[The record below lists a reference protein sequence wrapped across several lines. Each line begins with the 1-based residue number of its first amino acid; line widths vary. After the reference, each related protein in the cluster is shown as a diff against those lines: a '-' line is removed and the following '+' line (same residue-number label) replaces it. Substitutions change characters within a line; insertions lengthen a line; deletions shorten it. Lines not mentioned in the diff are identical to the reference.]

1 MPRRS
6 EELPRRPAAPP
17 PELWKPVIAQTQAL
31 RAERAPDPVKKAAQ
45 PESSPDAPAAV
56 TSPSKLP
63 QALLQDISLY
73 SIPQVAPPLVP
84 ESAST
89 SLEELAHVVRLSRYQ
104 ERKCANTRL
113 RLQRCL
119 MSMALSA
126 RLTRCGELAY
136 RSMAEYFRKG
146 EAKAFAN
153 LYNMV
158 LDIRKSCDE
167 IRQYALLDP
176 EMDGSQSPRV
186 GASESLG
193 AAADARSQP
202 SVTAATIAPFFNDIP
217 AEARDPLMAFLIQLR
232 NNPDYLASRLSA
244 LSNGDLVTMSNLYQS
259 LEPVKSVLPGQS
271 GNSTRSSASSAAAA
285 NGPQPWERLMS
296 FQRHDPLSTLIHTCF
311 ANSAGPDSREDQRR
325 TSVWASACA
334 RLINED
340 RDDSVVASVL
350 HAWTAMRGWSG
361 RSKMEWYLMKILQDG
376 AFILDRAEDP
386 HGTRFWISSWTDADK
401 VAMYEFY
408 DRATADLFEVI
419 DDEDGTG
426 IPEGVIEIGNEI
438 LKRVDAKHLDRT
450 RRWLVNQWLFGTW
463 LRNVVIHP
471 ERYGMMAEFHITKY
485 GREKI
490 LQAVAVRAFGL
501 VFDTISPTGNR
512 SNAASAAPQVKSHID
527 NILDRFGGGKPRRP
541 TAKLLPARSITSLRE
556 TVEVHPY
563 LVICPADLVTLVNT
577 LFPSM
582 RPRSAQSSSIR
593 SGANS
598 ISGFSAMS
606 PPISVSIP
614 RAPPDTWSTSGASL
628 SSSMSEA
635 AREPLL
641 EEQRTGTSARSS
653 PPPKENSGQ
662 KRPNYE
668 EDGRLLRDAVQY
680 MRQALGPEVVLGSS
694 HPCAERWAVL
704 FVSADGNELSTQ
716 MKHDPEDDADDEST
730 SDTDDEVDDV
740 KPELDKDYH
749 QLRDSILR
757 LVEEYEI
764 PQAAGSQDGKM
775 TTFSM
780 RATNLKQ
787 YRSRNRV
794 VTPAKTPSSNPFRRR
809 AEARRQ
815 KEGSGGHSGV
825 HVDPETGKPAPPQ
838 PEAEIESVLVSM
850 LKSASSQAEAQS
862 DFNSAHLYWK
872 TLQQLNNLASA
883 SLRKNGFAALLN
895 IFARG
900 PRDYIGR
907 SAFAIEDYEA
917 WLVWLKQSQERS
929 DGLIEVM
936 MRRLRALRDKMW
948 FSTGVHNSKPY
959 DNCRNIAAALKT
971 MGPSRRWEPH
981 QFEQIVNRVGPAAYI
996 HTSESQTLKLLAA
1009 TEAEGGPNKLSNDQ
1023 VDITDAWL
1031 EQSEIYNFCQGEER
1045 IHRFCYEIEKC
1056 VGKLIGEGMVE
1067 APDLWSSELYARDRR
1082 IFDSTKA
1089 TRDRDSQSWGEGS
1102 SVISDLGRRFRSS
1115 RPAPTTAR
1123 NLRAI
1128 SGYNFSQQSF
1138 DSGRDSFSRA
1148 SALLSEPNDG
1158 PDYFGAS
1165 SPVSTADAS
1174 AAYWSPFQTVISP
1187 SSTTSRAHSPT
1198 TSITNLSS
1206 AFSFPLHSSH
1216 GFPPHSQVLTGR
1228 PGTSASSETVYQQ
1241 RLSEEKTRFLT
1252 ELRHTLTGLLISDL
1266 GNLVFARGSETD
1278 SWFADLGQDCIDRR
1292 ESQRAQHGAAKEKQ
1306 RAKRSSLTQR
1316 IMEKKRSFGDLR
1328 TAAGG
1333 ASSPT
1338 SSTGPPSSRG
1348 NDSSAGTSDTI
1359 TVKNGEPRSPG
1370 TPDFPFTKAY
1380 QQLLRMFCVHP
1391 NPYTKLK
1398 ALFDLQQLI
1407 AASLNSGSTRRKV
1420 AWLSRSDAGSSASTE
1435 DQGGGGPS
1443 RTRPLEQAVDKVKE
1457 RRTQALVAPLAY
1469 AGGHSGGGNAE
1480 TRSIMTVNPANSD
1493 AISTVL
1499 QSLFRDAGIRPKT
1512 LFRDLQFIASFVPPS
1527 VLEKSDRGNAFWDT
1541 ALAAMKLKYEV
1552 CKTMIEVADGIVG
1565 FYQQTQTRKTAPP
1578 SAAPNPTA
1586 DARDAAAT
1594 GNTPSSAA
1602 AAASQ
1607 CPARSSPPHR
1617 GTPFGYADAAHMWT
1631 ITAKEGDPTAQRE
1644 LALFYMSSPELVER
1658 TTLPLS
1664 RPRDVWRPDII
1675 EKYRGFSSGGTVAG
1689 PGGASGGAGA
1699 GAAGKGSIG
1708 DERPDTELMCV
1719 AVHWMRAAG
1728 KGGDRP
1734 AKSFLEQHGIKL

>member
-1 MPRRS
+1 MSSLSRRS
-6 EELPRRPAAPP
+6 EELPRRAAPP
-17 PELWKPVIAQTQAL
+17 QEPWKPVIAQTPAPNSVKSSGQV
-31 RAERAPDPVKKAAQ
+31 ENAPDATSIVTD
-45 PESSPDAPAAV
+45 SP
-56 TSPSKLP
+56 KLP
-63 QALLQDISLY
+63 QALFQDISLY
-73 SIPQVAPPLVP
+73 SIPPAAPSVVP
-84 ESAST
+84 ENPST

-119 MSMALSA
+119 IAMALSA

-136 RSMAEYFRKG
+136 RSLAEYFRKG
-146 EAKAFAN
+146 EPKAFAA

-158 LDIRKSCDE
+158 LELRRSCDDL
-167 IRQYALLDP
+167 RKFALLDP
-176 EMDGSQSPRV
+176 ETEAVQSSRV
-186 GASESLG
+186 GTSEGPVG
-193 AAADARSQP
+193 AVAESRSQP
-202 SVTAATIAPFFNDIP
+202 SVTAVTIAPFLNDLP
-217 AEARDPLMAFLIQLR
+217 AEARDPLMALLTQLR

-244 LSNGDLVTMSNLYQS
+244 LGNGDLVTISNLYQNS
-259 LEPVKSVLPGQS
+259 EPVTSVLAGQG
-271 GNSTRSSASSAAAA
+271 GNSTRSSASNVGAT
-285 NGPQPWERLMS
+285 NGPLPWDRLMS

-311 ANSAGPDSREDQRR
+311 ANSAGPDSPEDQRR
-325 TSVWASACA
+325 TNVWANACA

-340 RDDSVVASVL
+340 RDDSILTSVL

-408 DRATADLFEVI
+408 DQATADLFEVI

-438 LKRVDAKHLDRT
+438 LKRVDGKHADRT

-463 LRNVVIHP
+463 LMNVVIHP

-490 LQAVAVRAFGL
+490 LQAVAMRAFSL

-512 SNAASAAPQVKSHID
+512 NNAASAAPQVRSHID
-527 NILDRFGGGKPRRP
+527 NILDRFGGAKPKRT

-563 LVICPADLVTLVNT
+563 LVVSPADLVTLVNT
-577 LFPSM
+577 LFPSR

-598 ISGFSAMS
+598 LSGFSAIS
-606 PPISVSIP
+606 PPMSVSIP
-614 RAPPDTWSTSGASL
+614 RAAPDAWSTSGASI

-653 PPPKENSGQ
+653 PPPLEQ
-662 KRPNYE
+662 KRPNYD
-668 EDGRLLRDAVQY
+668 EDGQPLRDAVQY
-680 MRQALGPEVVLGSS
+680 MKQVLGPEAVLGSS

-704 FVSADGNELSTQ
+704 FVSADGSELSTQ
-716 MKHDPEDDADDEST
+716 MKHDPEDDPDDEST
-730 SDTDDEVDDV
+730 SDTDEEVDDI

-749 QLRDSILR
+749 QLRESVLR

-764 PQAAGSQDGKM
+764 PQTPETQDRKAPA
-775 TTFSM
+775 FSI
-780 RATNLKQ
+780 RATHLKQ

-815 KEGSGGHSGV
+815 QEGSGGHGV
-825 HVDPETGKPAPPQ
+825 GQGEAVTTKEVVVQPET
-838 PEAEIESVLVSM
+838 ESEPVLALM
-850 LKSASSQAEAQS
+850 LKSASAQAQAQS

-872 TLQQLNNLASA
+872 TLQQLNNLGSA
-883 SLRKNGFAALLN
+883 SLRNNGFAALLN

-900 PRDYIGR
+900 PRDSIGR

-917 WLVWLKQSQERS
+917 WLVWLKQSQERA
-929 DGLIEVM
+929 DGLIDAM
-936 MRRLRALRDKMW
+936 SRRLRALRDKMW
-948 FSTGVHNSKPY
+948 FSNGVHNSKPY
-959 DNCRNIAAALKT
+959 DTCRNIAAALKT
-971 MGPSRRWEPH
+971 MGPSRKWEPH
-981 QFEQIVNRVGPAAYI
+981 PLEQIVTKAGPAAYI

-1031 EQSEIYNFCQGEER
+1031 EQGEIYNFCKGEER
-1045 IHRFCYEIEKC
+1045 IHRFCLEIDKC
-1056 VGKLIGEGMVE
+1056 VGKLVGEGIVE

-1089 TRDRDSQSWGEGS
+1089 TRDRDNQSWGEGS
-1102 SVISDLGRRFRSS
+1102 SVIGDLGRRFRSS

-1123 NLRAI
+1123 NLRTI

-1148 SALLSEPNDG
+1148 SAALSEPTDAQ
-1158 PDYFGAS
+1158 DYFSAS

-1174 AAYWSPFQTVISP
+1174 AAYWSPFQTVMSP

-1206 AFSFPLHSSH
+1206 SFSFPQHNTH
-1216 GFPPHSQVLTGR
+1216 GFPSHSQTMTGR

-1241 RLSEEKTRFLT
+1241 RLSEEKTRFLD
-1252 ELRHTLTGLLISDL
+1252 ELRQTLVGLLVSDL

-1292 ESQRAQHGAAKEKQ
+1292 EVLRSQHSATKEKQ

-1316 IMEKKRSFGDLR
+1316 IMEKKRSYGDLR
-1328 TAAGG
+1328 SAAGG

-1338 SSTGPPSSRG
+1338 SSNGPPSSRG

-1370 TPDFPFTKAY
+1370 VPDFPFTKAY

-1391 NPYTKLK
+1391 NPYAKLN
-1398 ALFDLQQLI
+1398 ALSGLQQLI
-1407 AASLNSGSTRRKV
+1407 ASSLSSGSTRRKL

-1435 DQGGGGPS
+1435 DRGSGGTN

-1469 AGGHSGGGNAE
+1469 GASHGGGGNAE
-1480 TRSIMTVNPANSD
+1480 TRSIMAANPANSD
-1493 AISTVL
+1493 AISAVL

-1512 LFRDLQFIASFVPPS
+1512 LFRDLQFIASFVPPA

-1565 FYQQTQTRKTAPP
+1565 FYQQTQTRKSA
-1578 SAAPNPTA
+1578 SAAASNPTA
-1586 DARDAAAT
+1586 EARDAAAT
-1594 GNTPSSAA
+1594 GATASSAA
-1602 AAASQ
+1602 AALSSQ
-1607 CPARSSPPHR
+1607 CPARFSPRHR

-1675 EKYRGFSSGGTVAG
+1675 EKDRGFSSGGSGAMG
-1689 PGGASGGAGA
+1689 PGGASGGGP
-1699 GAAGKGSIG
+1699 GTSAGKGSVG

-1728 KGGDRP
+1728 KGGDKP
-1734 AKSFLEQHGIKL
+1734 ATSFLEQHGIQL